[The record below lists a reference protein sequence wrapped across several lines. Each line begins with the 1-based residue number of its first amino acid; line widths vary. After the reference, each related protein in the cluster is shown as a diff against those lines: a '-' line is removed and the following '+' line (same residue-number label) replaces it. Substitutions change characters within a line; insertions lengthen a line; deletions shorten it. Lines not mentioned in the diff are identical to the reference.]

1 MMININ
7 TRQLIEE
14 GLVQGQNDLWA
25 NSLHEDW
32 NNLPT
37 PQVKGT
43 IGSKIYKQFLEQ
55 SGFETEII
63 SDEGDIRYRKDSSSP
78 WIKDEVKAAKAT
90 LKETHGGKKVSE
102 LVWFNQIRPGQSTW
116 DNIVLV
122 GIYPNHI
129 RIWRKDRNT
138 WDNTYKTLNSVSYG
152 LKHTGQAGEDQ
163 LEQVTLRKN
172 TKRNNFS
179 EWNCIFTNQIG
190 SKL

>member
-1 MMININ
+1 MININ

-129 RIWRKDRNT
+129 RI
-138 WDNTYKTLNSVSYG
+138 
-152 LKHTGQAGEDQ
+152 
-163 LEQVTLRKN
+163 
-172 TKRNNFS
+172 
-179 EWNCIFTNQIG
+179 
-190 SKL
+190 